1 MSLLAFEHVS
11 GARGGR
17 VLFEGLSF
25 ALGPGDAALVT
36 GPNGAGKST
45 LVRIA
50 AGLLAPVAGRVA
62 VEGDRALLTEAHAL
76 DPELPLARAAGFWA
90 AMDGRREAVGPVLA
104 ALDLEA
110 FAQVPVRLLST
121 GLRRRAA
128 MARVIASGAGIWLL
142 DEPANG
148 LDTAAVAR
156 LETVIAQHRAGGGAV
171 LVATHLPLAL
181 PGAFAL
187 ELGDAA

>member
-1 MSLLAFEHVS
+1 MSALAFEGVS

-17 VLFEGLSF
+17 VLFERLSF
-25 ALGPGDAALVT
+25 TLAPGDAALVT

-62 VEGDRALLTEAHAL
+62 VEGERALLTEAHAL
-76 DPELPLARAAGFWA
+76 DPELPLARAVGFWA
-90 AMDGRREAVGPVLA
+90 RMDGRRGATGPALA

-110 FAQVPVRLLST
+110 FADVPVRLLST

-128 MARVIASGAGIWLL
+128 MARVIASGAGVWLL

-148 LDTAAVAR
+148 LDAAAVAR
-156 LETVIAQHRAGGGAV
+156 LETAIAQHRAAGGVA
-171 LVATHLPLAL
+171 LIATHLPVAL

-187 ELGDAA
+187 ELGDVA

>member
-1 MSLLAFEHVS
+1 M
-11 GARGGR
+11 
-17 VLFEGLSF
+17 
-25 ALGPGDAALVT
+25 
-36 GPNGAGKST
+36 
-45 LVRIA
+45 
-50 AGLLAPVAGRVA
+50 
-62 VEGDRALLTEAHAL
+62 
-76 DPELPLARAAGFWA
+76 GFWA
-90 AMDGRREAVGPVLA
+90 ALDGRRAAVGPALA

-128 MARVIASGAGIWLL
+128 MARVIASGAGLWLL

-181 PGAFAL
+181 PGAIKVQ
-187 ELGDAA
+187 LG